1 MLPTL
6 SARDARILL
15 MRAQGLLD
23 DPARR
28 ATPATVSKVIER
40 LGFVQLDSINIVD
53 RAHHLTLASRLEAYR
68 PQHLTR
74 LLEGKRSLF
83 EHFTHDCSAIPTLF
97 FPHWKPRF
105 EGYRARWRDR
115 GWVKSRMG
123 DDPDGV
129 IAHVLDRIHREGPL
143 MSKNFEHDR
152 KGKSAAWWGW
162 KPQKTALEYLWLSGT
177 LSIAGRRNFHK
188 VYDLTERVFPDLQ
201 AAPTPSFDEH
211 LEWAC
216 TSALER
222 LGVATPGE
230 IARFWQAVRPDLT
243 TKWCRKAEAEGRI
256 TAVHVAAEDSSRL
269 RKAYALPDY
278 QQSLRRAPAAPE
290 GIRLLSPF
298 DPVIRDRR
306 RLRRLFDFDYRFE
319 AFVPAPQ
326 RRWGY
331 YVLPLLEGER
341 FVGRLDA
348 KHHRHRETFEVKTLY
363 WEPRVRAGKQR
374 LRRLQEA
381 LAVLAKRIGARSI
394 ELPAP
399 PRR

>member
-23 DPARR
+23 DPTRR
-28 ATPATVSKVIER
+28 ATPATVSKVIEC

-53 RAHHLTLASRLEAYR
+53 RAHHLTLAARLEAYR
-68 PQHLTR
+68 PQHLAR

-83 EHFTHDCSAIPTLF
+83 EHFTHDCSAIPTRF

-105 EGYRARWRDR
+105 ESYRARWRDR

-143 MSKNFEHDR
+143 MSQNFEHDR
-152 KGKSAAWWGW
+152 KGKSASWWGW

-188 VYDLTERVFPDLQ
+188 VYDLTERVLPDLH
-201 AAPTPSFDEH
+201 AAPAPSFEEH

-243 TKWCRKAEAEGRI
+243 TQWCRKAEAEGRI
-256 TAVHVAAEDSSRL
+256 AAVQVAAEDGSRP

-278 QQSLRRAPAAPE
+278 QRSLRRATSAPKR
-290 GIRLLSPF
+290 IRLLSPF
-298 DPVIRDRR
+298 DPVIRDRQ
-306 RLRRLFDFDYRFE
+306 RLRRLFGFDYRFE
-319 AFVPAPQ
+319 AFVPAAQ

-331 YVLPLLEGER
+331 YVLPLLEGEH

-348 KHHRHRETFEVKTLY
+348 KHHRHRETFQVKTLY
-363 WEPRVRAGKQR
+363 WEPEVKAGKQR

-381 LAVLAKRIGARSI
+381 LAILAERIGARSI
-394 ELPAP
+394 ELPTP
-399 PRR
+399 